1 MLVAGIDGTRRGWVV
16 VTYADGV
23 TAAFGAATIN
33 EALQRLEAASYVAVD
48 MLIGFLDAAVPGGRE
63 CERLGRRMLG
73 RRASS
78 IFSSPCRA
86 ALACPDHPSASR
98 TNRESSPHG
107 LGLSRQAHAIFPKMR
122 EIDAIVTPDLQ
133 ERLFEI
139 HPELCFVEMALIENV
154 EAPAGKKTS
163 AGVEQRMALLE
174 AVGFAA
180 SSLCDHRRSWGA
192 SRDDV
197 LDAAAAA
204 WTALRRAQ
212 GLARFLPHTPP
223 TDARGLRMEMW
234 I

>member
-1 MLVAGIDGTRRGWVV
+1 MSRGSTEQDVDGWLSPMPMASQPHSAPPRSMKRSSDWRRPAMSPW
-16 VTYADGV
+16 
-23 TAAFGAATIN
+23 IC
-33 EALQRLEAASYVAVD
+33 RS
-48 MLIGFLDAAVPGGRE
+48 GFSTPAVPGGRE